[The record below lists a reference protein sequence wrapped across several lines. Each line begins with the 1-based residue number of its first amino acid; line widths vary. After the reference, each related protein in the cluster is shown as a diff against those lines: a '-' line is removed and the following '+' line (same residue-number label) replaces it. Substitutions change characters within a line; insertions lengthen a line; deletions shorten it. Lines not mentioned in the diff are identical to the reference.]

1 MTRGLGPTRLL
12 CPSNSL
18 GKNTGIGCHFQLQGI
33 FPTQGLNLGLLHCMQ
48 ILYHLSHQE
57 SPDWTSKLFVISQR
71 NENIHTKIYTWLF
84 IAALFVIAP
93 NWKQP
98 KYLIMGDWLNCDI
111 SSAVKMQLLIHLTT
125 WMNFK
130 SIMLSGEKN
139 QYQKIIYCM
148 IVYTTCQNSE
158 PDNN

>member
-1 MTRGLGPTRLL
+1 MDCSQPG
-12 CPSNSL
+12 SSVH
-18 GKNTGIGCHFQLQGI
+18 GILQAKILEWVI
-33 FPTQGLNLGLLHCMQ
+33 FLTQGSNLGLLHCMQ

-71 NENIHTKIYTWLF
+71 NENIHTKIYTWLL

-130 SIMLSGEKN
+130 SIMLSGGK
-139 QYQKIIYCM
+139 KISIKRL
-148 IVYTTCQNSE
+148 YTV
-158 PDNN
+158 